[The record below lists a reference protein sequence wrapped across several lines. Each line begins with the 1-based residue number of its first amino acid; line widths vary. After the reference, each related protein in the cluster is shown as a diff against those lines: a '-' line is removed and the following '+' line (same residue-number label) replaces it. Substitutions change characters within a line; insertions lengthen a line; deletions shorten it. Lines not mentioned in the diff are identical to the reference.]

1 MRILRNVA
9 IGIAGLAGL
18 LFLIGL
24 FLPEATHMERS
35 VRVNAPAEEVYQLVN
50 DLPSWTKWSPWYEM
64 EPTAEMTYSTPA
76 SGKGSWYAWDGQELG
91 RGKLMITDAVAGS
104 RIDTEMEF
112 EGQGG
117 AEADFFF
124 EPNEDGTTTV
134 TWAFDTEHENVMG
147 RWFGVMLD
155 RMLGPDY
162 EKGVTNLKRV
172 AEG

>member
-1 MRILRNVA
+1 MACRIDA
-9 IGIAGLAGL
+9 IGTGTKHRHGTPR
-18 LFLIGL
+18 G
-24 FLPEATHMERS
+24 RS
-35 VRVNAPAEEVYQLVN
+35 QR
-50 DLPSWTKWSPWYEM
+50 
-64 EPTAEMTYSTPA
+64 TA
-76 SGKGSWYAWDGQELG
+76 
-91 RGKLMITDAVAGS
+91 VGS

-162 EKGVTNLKRV
+162 EKGLTNLKRV